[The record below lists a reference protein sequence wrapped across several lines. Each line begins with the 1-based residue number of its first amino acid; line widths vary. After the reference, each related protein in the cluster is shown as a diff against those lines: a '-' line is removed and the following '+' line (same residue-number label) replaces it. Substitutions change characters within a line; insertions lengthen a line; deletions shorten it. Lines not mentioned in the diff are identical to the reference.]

1 MAGKGK
7 RRNANARGK
16 ATRRGAT
23 TQMGLSSVLTR
34 GPTDPQP
41 VQYTIE
47 HTYRTR
53 LTVAPAGGTDVG
65 VTMADLMA
73 SVPGGSTLWETARLD
88 HISVF
93 APADVAGYVRVR
105 MAEDTATVEPG
116 QSLSDGKT
124 FEDYGTQG
132 SLRPVVHIRPA
143 LSLRQRW
150 FVTTFSAAPL
160 FFVNH
165 GSSGQ
170 LLVYATLALRSVQR
184 AV

>member
-16 ATRRGAT
+16 ATRRGVT
-23 TQMGLSSVLTR
+23 TGQLGLSSVLTR

-41 VQYTIE
+41 VQFTIE

-53 LTVAPAGGTDVG
+53 LTVAPAGATDVA
-65 VTMADLMA
+65 VTVGDLLGT
-73 SVPGGSTLWETARLD
+73 VPGGTTMWSSARLE
-88 HISVF
+88 HLSVF
-93 APADVAGYVRVR
+93 APASDAGYVRVR
-105 MAEDTATVEPG
+105 IPPFVATAG
-116 QSLSDGKT
+116 SGGDGKT
-124 FEDYGTQG
+124 FEDFGTQG

-143 LSLRQRW
+143 LSLRDRW
-150 FVTTFSAAPL
+150 FDTTMDAGDPMC
-160 FFVNH
+160 FVNH

-184 AV
+184 PV